1 MSIPEIQS
9 EVIAYALSTYTLPS
23 ASDVKSYA
31 SNRNLPVKEFNDA
44 INEFVGKGW
53 IREPKE
59 GYWGSYDILFVTPSG
74 INMMTRLVSRR
85 IFDAVFNK
93 LEKVHLDRDVRVHV
107 TVMKAAVDYIQNGRL
122 PAPLSQTFSEDEIK
136 TWASME
142 AAFMVHLLDY
152 DHWKPF
158 VEALPAKFIARAA
171 LRRIPQMLA
180 ASTLPATS
188 SETI

>member
-93 LEKVHLDRDVRVHV
+93 LEKVIS
-107 TVMKAAVDYIQNGRL
+107 TGM
-122 PAPLSQTFSEDEIK
+122 SEC
-136 TWASME
+136 
-142 AAFMVHLLDY
+142 
-152 DHWKPF
+152 
-158 VEALPAKFIARAA
+158 
-171 LRRIPQMLA
+171 
-180 ASTLPATS
+180 TS
-188 SETI
+188 PS